1 LRVEASPASVSLG
14 ILGRRFGG
22 LVFDDPYLAAQVSGI
37 AADPAGIT
45 LDAAPRNVATNTSQ
59 WVFGPYARADVSGHF
74 LHRSTLCTMETS
86 TG

>member
-1 LRVEASPASVSLG
+1 VL
-14 ILGRRFGG
+14 LGRRFGG
-22 LVFDDPYLAAQVSGI
+22 LVFDDPHFAAQVARI

-45 LDAAPRNVATNTSQ
+45 LDTAPRNVATSTPQ
-59 WVFGPYARADVSGHF
+59 WVFGPSARADVSGHF